1 MDIRDYEYIVKIAEL
16 GGITKAAA
24 QLFITQPALT
34 RFLQRTEE
42 RLGLKLFV
50 RQGHRFILTEAGRAY
65 VETGRSIMQLDQ
77 ELAVQMEYVASTQ
90 RNQIRFSCGMGRG
103 DYIFSDVLPE
113 FYKKHPEI
121 EVRMLLETSRRQ
133 MQDLADDKLDMSL
146 VTSIEEQPGY
156 RYIPLGASYL
166 TLVVSENNPI
176 LQRAKQREGFPYPVI
191 SMPDLE
197 GQDFLALDPNTRSG
211 GLAAQIVKMFPF
223 KPHIKLILSES
234 RGLIDLVENGLG
246 VAILLSVPNRT
257 KKIRFLCLEE
267 VGIIE
272 ETVNL
277 VLKQDKTVS
286 PALQYLIDLI
296 CRVPN

>member
-42 RLGLKLFV
+42 KLGLKLFV
-50 RQGHRFILTEAGRAY
+50 RQGNRFILTEAGRAY
-65 VETGRSIMQLDQ
+65 VEAGHNIMQLDQ
-77 ELAVQMEYVASTQ
+77 ELTVQMEYIASTQ

-103 DYIFSDVLPE
+103 NYIFSDVLPE
-113 FYKKHPEI
+113 FYKKYPDI
-121 EVRMLLETSRRQ
+121 EVRMLLETSHRQ
-133 MQDLADDKLDMSL
+133 MQDLADNKLDMIL

-156 RYIPLGASYL
+156 RYIPLGSSYL
-166 TLVVSENNPI
+166 TLAVPENSPI
-176 LQRAKQREGFPYPVI
+176 LRRASVRDGFPYPVI
-191 SMPDLE
+191 SMRDME
-197 GQDFLALDPNTRSG
+197 GQDFLALEPNTRSG
-211 GLAAQIVKMFPF
+211 GLAAQVFKMLPF
-223 KPHIKLILSES
+223 TPHIKLFLSES
-234 RGLIDLVENGLG
+234 RGLMDLVEDGLG

-257 KKIRFLCLEE
+257 KKIRFLCIEE

-277 VLKQDKTVS
+277 VMKQDKTIS
-286 PALQYLIDLI
+286 PALQYFIDLI
-296 CRVPN
+296 CQVPH

>member
-42 RLGLKLFV
+42 QLGLKLFV
-50 RQGHRFILTEAGRAY
+50 RQGHHFILTEAGRAY
-65 VETGRSIMQLDQ
+65 VEAGRKIMQLDQ
-77 ELAVQMEYVASTQ
+77 ELTVQMEYVASTQ

-103 DYIFSDVLPE
+103 NYIFSDVLPE
-113 FYKKHPEI
+113 FYKKHPDI
-121 EVRMLLETSRRQ
+121 EVRMLLETSHRQ
-133 MQDLADDKLDMSL
+133 MQDLADDKLDMIL

-156 RYIPLGASYL
+156 RYIPLGSSYL
-166 TLVVSENNPI
+166 TLAVSEDNPI
-176 LQRAKQREGFPYPVI
+176 LQHAKERDGFPYPVI
-191 SMPDLE
+191 SMLDLE
-197 GQDFLALDPNTRSG
+197 RQDFLVLDPNTRSG
-211 GLAAQIVKMFPF
+211 GLAAQIFKMFPF

-234 RGLIDLVENGLG
+234 RGLIDLVENDLG

-257 KKIRFLCLEE
+257 KKIRFLCIEE

-296 CRVPN
+296 CQVPN